1 MEIGTTKEYN
11 YESNYQYQPESN
23 AAVAD
28 SSYTYTKYESKIDP
42 ELEADL
48 KRYQWSLINI
58 YKYFDYWFYEDLVM
72 IKRIATSFC
81 TQKGTRLF
89 LFAGQG
95 TQEVGMLNSIEQK
108 DREDG
113 LALASRLLGVDM
125 AEIVTKDEK
134 KVIN

>member
-1 MEIGTTKEYN
+1 
-11 YESNYQYQPESN
+11 
-23 AAVAD
+23 
-28 SSYTYTKYESKIDP
+28 
-42 ELEADL
+42 
-48 KRYQWSLINI
+48 
-58 YKYFDYWFYEDLVM
+58 M
-72 IKRIATSFC
+72 IKRIAASFS

-113 LALASRLLGVDM
+113 LGLASRLLGVDLT
-125 AEIVTKDEK
+125 EIVTKDEN